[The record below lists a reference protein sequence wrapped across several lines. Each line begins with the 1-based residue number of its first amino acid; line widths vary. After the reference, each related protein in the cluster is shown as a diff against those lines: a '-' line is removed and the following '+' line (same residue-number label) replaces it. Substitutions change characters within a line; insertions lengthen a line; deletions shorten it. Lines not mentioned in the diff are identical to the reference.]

1 MISAIMRVFKDKT
14 FLNNLWVLALPIT
27 IQSFITSS
35 LNLVDNVM
43 VGKLGEEA
51 IASVGLANQFIFIF
65 SLCIMGVN
73 AGASVFMAQYW
84 GKKDI
89 VNIKKVLGLDLS
101 VGMVVSIL
109 FTIGCLIFPESIMSI
124 LSNDPNVIVLGSGY
138 LKIVGISCLFV
149 NFTQGFSSALR
160 STGQVKVPMYAS
172 LIGVGTNAVL
182 NWIFIFG
189 KLGMPAMGVYGAA
202 LATMLARLVEMIYI
216 VSYVYIS
223 KNIVSSRLKELFN
236 FDSNF
241 VKVYFKTSWSVIVNE
256 LIWSVGLAAYSVAYA
271 RIGTNAVATMQIAN
285 TLNNM
290 FTVLLVGMATATA
303 IMIGNKIGANE
314 EDEARRYASNV
325 GILTPIVSII
335 MAIGIWVLAP
345 QILKMF
351 NVTPSTYQDTLDVLR
366 IMAVFLPIKAF
377 NMVMIVGVFRGG
389 GDTTYSM
396 LVQAGTIWLYSVPL
410 TFIAATVFALPIQIV
425 FFLLSTEECIKI
437 IFELIRLKNGKW
449 LKNVIGEVA

>member
-1 MISAIMRVFKDKT
+1 MISAIKRVFRDKT
-14 FLNNLWVLALPIT
+14 FLKNLWVLALPIT

-84 GKKDI
+84 GKKDT
-89 VNIKKVLGLDLS
+89 VNIKKILGLDLS
-101 VGMVVSIL
+101 VGLVVSLL
-109 FTIGCLIFPESIMSI
+109 FGGGCLIFPEFIMNI
-124 LSNDPNVIVLGSGY
+124 LSNDPKVVALGSGY

-172 LIGVGTNAVL
+172 LIGVGINAIL

-189 KLGMPAMGVYGAA
+189 KLGMPVMGVYGAA

-223 KNIVSSRLKELFN
+223 KNIISSRLKELFN

-256 LIWSVGLAAYSVAYA
+256 LVWSVGLAAYSVAYA
-271 RIGTNAVATMQIAN
+271 KIGTNAVATMQIAN

-303 IMIGNKIGANE
+303 IMIGNKIGANQE
-314 EDEARRYASNV
+314 EEARACASNIGV
-325 GILTPIVSII
+325 LTPLVSIL
-335 MAIGIWVLAP
+335 MAVGIWVLAP

-351 NVTPSTYQDTLDVLR
+351 NVTPTTYQDTLEVLR
-366 IMAVFLPIKAF
+366 LMAVFLPIKAF

-396 LVQAGTIWLYSVPL
+396 LVQAGTIWLYSVPIA
-410 TFIAATVFALPIQIV
+410 FIATTVFGLPIQV
-425 FFLLSTEECIKI
+425 VFLLISTEECIKI

-449 LKNVIGEVA
+449 LKNVIEEVA

>member
-1 MISAIMRVFKDKT
+1 MINAIMRVCRDKT
-14 FLNNLWVLALPIT
+14 FLKNLWVLALPIT

-65 SLCIMGVN
+65 SLCIIGVN

-89 VNIKKVLGLDLS
+89 VSIKKVLGLDLS
-101 VGMVVSIL
+101 VGMVVSVL
-109 FTIGCLIFPESIMSI
+109 FGAGCLIFPEFIMGI
-124 LSNDPNVIVLGSGY
+124 LSNDSNVVTLGSGY

-172 LIGVGTNAVL
+172 LIGVATNAIL

-189 KLGMPAMGVYGAA
+189 KLGMPVMGVYGAA
-202 LATMLARLVEMIYI
+202 LATMLARLIEMIYI

-223 KNIVSSRLKELFN
+223 KNIVASRLKELFS

-241 VKVYFKTSWSVIVNE
+241 VKIYFKTSWSVIVNE
-256 LIWSVGLAAYSVAYA
+256 LVWSVGLAAYSVAYA

-303 IMIGNKIGANE
+303 IMIGNKIGANKE
-314 EDEARRYASNV
+314 EEARRYAGNV
-325 GILTPIVSII
+325 GLLTPIVSII

-410 TFIAATVFALPIQIV
+410 TFIAATIFVLPIQVV

-437 IFELIRLKNGKW
+437 VFELIRLKNGKW

>member
-1 MISAIMRVFKDKT
+1 MTKVFKDKD
-14 FLNNLWVLALPIT
+14 FLRSLWILALPIA

-43 VGKLGEEA
+43 VGKLGEQA

-89 VNIKKVLGLDLS
+89 KNIKKVLGLDIT
-101 VGMVVSIL
+101 VGFVVSIL
-109 FTIGCLIFPESIMSI
+109 FASI
-124 LSNDPNVIVLGSGY
+124 
-138 LKIVGISCLFV
+138 CLFV
-149 NFTQGFSSALR
+149 PEVIMNILSKDPEVVQLGCGYLRIVAISCIFNNFTQAFSSALR
-160 STGQVKVPMYAS
+160 STEQVKVPMYAS
-172 LIGVGTNAVL
+172 LIGVGSNAIL

-189 KLGMPAMGVYGAA
+189 KFGMPAMGVQGAA
-202 LATMLARLVEMIYI
+202 LATMLARLIEMIYI
-216 VSYVYIS
+216 IGYVYIT
-223 KNIVSSRLKELFN
+223 KNIVASNKKELFS
-236 FDSNF
+236 FDKPF
-241 VKVYFKTSWSVIVNE
+241 VKTYFKTSWSVIANE
-256 LIWSVGLAAYSVAYA
+256 LIFSVGLAAYSVAYA

-314 EDEARRYASNV
+314 EDEARKCATNV
-325 GILTPIVSII
+325 GILTPLVSIAMGI
-335 MAIGIWVLAP
+335 AIWVLAP
-345 QILKMF
+345 QIIKLF
-351 NVTPSTYQDTLDVLR
+351 NVTPGTYQDTLGILR
-366 IMAVFLPIKAF
+366 LMAIFLPIRAF

-396 LVQAGTIWLYSVPL
+396 LVQGLTIWLYSVPIA
-410 TFIAATVFALPIQIV
+410 FFAATVLALPIQAV
-425 FFLLSTEECIKI
+425 FFLVSTEECIKI
-437 IFELIRLKNGKW
+437 IFELTRLKSGKW
-449 LKNVIGEVA
+449 IKNVIEEAA